1 MILVVGGTGL
11 LGRRLIP
18 RLTGRGLDVRVMTRH
33 PAAAA
38 EHRADGVEIVIGDL
52 RDPSSV
58 RAAMDGVETVV
69 AAAHG
74 FVGPRGISPATVD
87 RDGNAHLIDAAARAG
102 ADVVLLSVVGATP
115 DSPMELMRMKY
126 AAEQH
131 LLTSDTSWTVVR
143 PTAFAEL
150 WIEMMRRTAGRKGR
164 PLVFGRGERLIN
176 FVAVDDVAALVDLA
190 VRDTS
195 TRGEALEIGGPQDL
209 TFNQLAALVQRA
221 AGRTGTPLSIPRPML
236 HLMASTVGLAVPQL
250 RRQALSALA
259 LDAVDHPFDATAIHE
274 RFPALP
280 LTHVADLLVPEPT
293 VSMR

>member
-1 MILVVGGTGL
+1 VILVAGGTGL

-18 RLTGRGLDVRVMTRH
+18 RLTRRGMDVRVLTRD

-38 EHRADGVEIVIGDL
+38 SLAACGVDVVVGDV

-58 RAAMDGVETVV
+58 RAAMVGVATVV

-87 RDGNAHLIDAAARAG
+87 RDGNGHLIDAAAQTG
-102 ADVVLLSVVGATP
+102 VDVVLMSVVSASP

-131 LLTSDTSWTVVR
+131 LRAGNTPWTIVR

-150 WIEMMRRTAGRKGR
+150 WIGLMRETASKGGR

-176 FVAVDDVAALVDLA
+176 FVAVDDVAALVDIA
-190 VRDTS
+190 VGDAS
-195 TRGEALEIGGPQDL
+195 TRGEVLEIGGPEDL
-209 TFNQLAALVQRA
+209 TFNQLAAMVQEA
-221 AGRTGTPLSIPRPML
+221 EGRTASPRNIPRPIL
-236 HLMASTVGLAVPQL
+236 HLMANTVGLAVPQM

-259 LDAVDHPFDATAIHE
+259 LDSTDRPFDAAAIHD

-280 LTHVADLLVPEPT
+280 STRVADLLAPEPT
-293 VSMR
+293 PAG

>member
-18 RLTGRGLDVRVMTRH
+18 RLTGRGMDVRVMTRD
-33 PAAAA
+33 PEAAGALDA
-38 EHRADGVEIVIGDL
+38 CGVEVIGGDL
-52 RDPSSV
+52 RDRSSI

-87 RDGNAHLIDAAARAG
+87 RDGNARLIDAAAQAG
-102 ADVVLLSVVGATP
+102 TDVVLMSVVSASP

-131 LLTSDTSWTVVR
+131 VRSTSTPWTIVR

-150 WIEMMRRTAGRKGR
+150 WIGLMRETARKGGR

-176 FVAVDDVAALVDLA
+176 FVAVDDVAALVDIA
-190 VRDTS
+190 VGDNS
-195 TRGEALEIGGPQDL
+195 TRGEALEIGGPEDL
-209 TFNQLAALVQRA
+209 TFNQLAAMVQEA
-221 AGRTGTPLSIPRPML
+221 DGRTGAPRNIPRPTL
-236 HLMASTVGLAVPQL
+236 HLMANTVGLAVPQM

-259 LDAVDHPFDATAIHE
+259 LDSTDRRFDADAIHE

-280 LTHVADLLVPEPT
+280 STRVADLLTPKPAPAV
-293 VSMR
+293 

>member
-18 RLTGRGLDVRVMTRH
+18 RLTGRGMDVRVMTRD
-33 PAAAA
+33 PSAAGGLDAC
-38 EHRADGVEIVIGDL
+38 GVQVVGGDL
-52 RDPSSV
+52 RDPSSL

-87 RDGNAHLIDAAARAG
+87 RDGNAHLIDAAAQGG
-102 ADVVLLSVVGATP
+102 ADVVLMSVVSASP

-131 LLTSDTSWTVVR
+131 VRTASTPWTIVR

-150 WIEMMRRTAGRKGR
+150 WIGLMRETASKGGR
-164 PLVFGRGERLIN
+164 PLVFGRGERRIN
-176 FVAVDDVAALVDLA
+176 FVAVDDVAALVDIA
-190 VRDTS
+190 VGDNS
-195 TRGEALEIGGPQDL
+195 TRGEALEIGGPEDL
-209 TFNQLAALVQRA
+209 TFNQLASMVQEA
-221 AGRTGTPLSIPRPML
+221 EGRTGVPRNIPRPLL
-236 HLMASTVGLAVPQL
+236 HLMASTVGLAVPQM

-259 LDAVDHPFDATAIHE
+259 LDSADRPFNAGAIHQ

-280 LTHVADLLVPEPT
+280 STRVADLLMPEPT
-293 VSMR
+293 PVV